1 MIRRLSLPDPVGKA
15 TLAFGAAVWTG
26 IYLARYPILGLGL
39 AACLVLVGVVRE
51 PLLGVLALAVALGI
65 ASAAVA
71 ATRSGQVELVD
82 GPVTVLGRASSDPLR
97 GSFLYQ
103 PEAIRLEG
111 AWVAWDGPRLAVSV
125 DDANGD
131 AKGETKGIE
140 AGQTVELTGRL
151 APGGGRLAG
160 RAFQGRVHA
169 RSVVVVDGEETP
181 LVAVANGVRHRV
193 ASGLEPWGDHPGAA
207 LVSGFLIGDTRAL
220 SAVDYDVLRR
230 AGLTHFV
237 AVSGSNVAL
246 FLGLW
251 WLVSGPLAMGPR
263 RRAVF
268 GILGLAIFVIVTRWE
283 PSVLRASVMAGLL
296 LVSRAAGISLSG
308 WSVLGVSVT
317 GLLLW
322 SAELAGSVGFQLS
335 VAATVGVMG
344 FGRAFSHIRPGWFG
358 SALSV
363 TLGAQLAVAPLLLFH
378 FGTLPVLSP
387 IANVVAAPLVAAA
400 TATGGIGLLVGADPI
415 THLAVGLASVVL
427 DIAHL
432 AADWPQV
439 GWLGFAMTVAGAV
452 ALGNRVLRP
461 AVMVGAV
468 LFAVITV
475 TAGGRPVG
483 AALVVLDV
491 GQGDAILVFGPRG
504 EVILVDGGPDA
515 PLLLAGLRRY
525 DVERIDLLILSHP
538 HADHLAGMLDVV
550 DRYPIGV
557 FWHPGSPEPG
567 VQFSLLERDL
577 AGAGVPMRVSEPG
590 DRFQLGDI
598 VIEVLGPLRRY
609 DNLNDQSVVVRVTI
623 NGTVI
628 LLAGDVERLA
638 QQELG
643 EIEVDILKVPHHGSA
658 TSDLD
663 WLVATGAS
671 TAVIPVGENTFGHPD
686 PEVIGTLAGAGM
698 RVMRTDLDGD
708 VLIRL
713 PIPESPP

>member
-1 MIRRLSLPDPVGKA
+1 M
-15 TLAFGAAVWTG
+15 
-26 IYLARYPILGLGL
+26 
-39 AACLVLVGVVRE
+39 
-51 PLLGVLALAVALGI
+51 
-65 ASAAVA
+65 
-71 ATRSGQVELVD
+71 
-82 GPVTVLGRASSDPLR
+82 
-97 GSFLYQ
+97 
-103 PEAIRLEG
+103 
-111 AWVAWDGPRLAVSV
+111 
-125 DDANGD
+125 
-131 AKGETKGIE
+131 
-140 AGQTVELTGRL
+140 
-151 APGGGRLAG
+151 
-160 RAFQGRVHA
+160 
-169 RSVVVVDGEETP
+169 
-181 LVAVANGVRHRV
+181 
-193 ASGLEPWGDHPGAA
+193 
-207 LVSGFLIGDTRAL
+207 
-220 SAVDYDVLRR
+220 
-230 AGLTHFV
+230 
-237 AVSGSNVAL
+237 
-246 FLGLW
+246 
-251 WLVSGPLAMGPR
+251 
-263 RRAVF
+263 
-268 GILGLAIFVIVTRWE
+268 
-283 PSVLRASVMAGLL
+283 
-296 LVSRAAGISLSG
+296 
-308 WSVLGVSVT
+308 
-317 GLLLW
+317 
-322 SAELAGSVGFQLS
+322 
-335 VAATVGVMG
+335 
-344 FGRAFSHIRPGWFG
+344 
-358 SALSV
+358 
-363 TLGAQLAVAPLLLFH
+363 
-378 FGTLPVLSP
+378 
-387 IANVVAAPLVAAA
+387 
-400 TATGGIGLLVGADPI
+400 GADPI